1 MVLIPVHSSV
11 SDPYLKRL
19 YRAQSDPFKG
29 TTDVVI
35 SSDPLSVS
43 IIWKISS
50 FSSFKSAYF

>member
-11 SDPYLKRL
+11 
-19 YRAQSDPFKG
+19 SDPFKG

>member
-35 SSDPLSVS
+35 SSDPL
-43 IIWKISS
+43 
-50 FSSFKSAYF
+50 FKKGSC